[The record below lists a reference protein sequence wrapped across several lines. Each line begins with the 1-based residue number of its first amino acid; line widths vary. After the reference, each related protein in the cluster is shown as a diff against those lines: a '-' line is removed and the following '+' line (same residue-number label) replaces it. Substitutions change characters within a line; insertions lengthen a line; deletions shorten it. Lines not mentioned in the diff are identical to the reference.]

1 MPLNSST
8 SSLISTRIQAL
19 PAPMHRPLSYL
30 HRAGSAAS
38 FPLRG
43 IWFYLRNR
51 EFWPLFVGRIL
62 PLSVISFLVYFVLFT
77 FTFLPQYA
85 FLAIFHGWGAWVNT
99 VVLVLGE
106 GLVIIQGLFEGFF
119 VDECRVDVF
128 DAALI
133 KLSHK
138 ELIAPHRILF
148 VDAPNAVRMLGKP
161 TSPAIYTP
169 WSIIQI
175 VELIVFLPLNLVP
188 IVGTPAFIIITGT
201 RLGKLAHYRWFQLK
215 GYSKVQQKKALRDRA
230 WEYVWFGT
238 VAMILELTP
247 IFSLFFLLTTTAG
260 AAIWVARIEDESR
273 GPAVDD
279 SSIRREESDSSAPP
293 PYTDDLT
300 HVRERRE
307 GVGQLSATPLGSF
320 RKPLT
325 ATASSELHVLETI
338 HGAGDDTYQ
347 NQWLNLRRDWSVTA
361 YRLTAPAPRS
371 FPLLPCLP
379 RLHFPSRPIR
389 SQRVI
394 PNSSARSDGRSSPSS
409 TGQAYNLLLPSPT
422 RDLFLLSFILSS
434 LHPLFSSTS
443 ILLAF
448 ENSHLLGPLV
458 FPHSSSRP
466 PLVCIPPV
474 LLGLPPANTP
484 TPHLLFTALTVFEH
498 STQSPWPTM
507 RIFVSLGAIAVTG
520 LLSHSGA
527 QTVNYGDPNGS
538 PSSSPGG
545 GSGSIFP
552 GNPNNGASDNM
563 PFPNVPGAAPGSF
576 PSGVGPNTGGNVPGG
591 LPPSG
596 PGGAAGG
603 SSPGNVPGAGSVVIP
618 SSVPTNASPNVPGA
632 PGAPGSLGSSVV
644 GGPILPTCPFLSTK
658 TIIVTV
664 HPTGP
669 QGASGFPVPNH
680 SAPGH
685 TGAPAP
691 FPTNSARISSPN
703 ANPAV
708 SPFTTL
714 TLDLWGSSGPGSGS
728 GIQPSSGSGAGAND
742 GASPG
747 SDSGSGND
755 AGSSNDSN
763 NANPNDGAGSD
774 NGIGSSDGTDSG
786 VGSGN
791 GADSGVGSD
800 DKGDSGVGDSSENGT
815 DSGVGINSGND
826 PNSPFPPVSGSAP
839 EYSDVASGGSSGDV
853 PGGSGPNTQ
862 APAPGPFQTSPPS
875 GTGNVPV
882 GQPQNPSAGPG
893 QEASDSL
900 PVTTQVGPQG
910 QGENS
915 PWPPTTS
922 VGGNNGQPPSG
933 WITITGQDGLPT
945 VISVGD
951 GPGPGPAQSLSLPPT
966 GWITITGQ
974 DGLPT
979 VINGGDGSAP
989 GQVQPPPFPGS
1000 QDGNGQS
1007 LPNGIPPGVPLPL
1020 PSATGAP
1027 GSPGPFDIPGIPI
1040 PSEMPLPSGAP
1051 LPSGVPLPGG
1061 APPASGDSGS
1071 GPGITTCA
1079 TFTLIGTDGLP
1090 TVIDSTWVIP
1100 FSGPAG
1106 EASSQLPVTGVP
1118 QGSFSGIPTDVGSIP
1133 TGSVPV
1139 PASPADGSGSLA
1151 TTTST
1156 SYTLIGTDGLPTV
1169 VHTTWVIP
1177 SGAPGSGNP
1186 VGIPGPTSTEDSL
1199 QGLPTVGPAGVPT
1212 DLPSASGLDGLS
1224 PVTTCTSYT
1233 IISTDGLP
1241 TVVESTFV
1249 VPGPA
1254 NTGSAVT
1261 GGPEVPSEASVAL
1274 PNGMTSAPTTQASD
1288 TIGLPPFNPLGHGP
1302 GGPASDVIT
1311 TCTSYTII
1319 GTDGLPTVVDSTWVI
1334 PGAIN
1339 TQSALPENPPFVTGV
1354 LPSGLPTGAPGQVT
1368 PSQALPSGG
1377 NPGGATG
1384 ITTCISYT
1392 VIGTDGAPTVV
1403 ESTLV
1408 IPTVTGLP
1416 SGTSLGLPS
1425 ISGAPQPVP
1434 SDGSAGTFTSLT
1446 TAVIIGPDGQPTS
1459 TVQTVILS
1467 ASSALGAS
1475 GGVPQGTVSGLPS
1488 SLPSGPVFTTG
1499 DANPFSSGTPS
1510 LNDYG
1515 AGLPDESMSGIF
1527 AGSSADAQG
1536 DSVTGTVTG
1545 TRTWTVTSVVDSMGR
1560 PVFSTGMAE
1569 PLPSYDPLGNAASDQ
1584 ASEVTLW
1591 PLSAPSTSVQT
1602 STWTNVIAAETTSYT
1617 INFPLTTLVT
1627 ITVPGKRHIRRQEVS
1642 AWTNS
1647 STTATSLTENTS
1659 LGASLSSALS
1669 TSSTLPTSL
1678 PTLSLTSSSSTTSD
1692 SQSTTSSATSSPSI
1706 CATGVSIG
1714 NTTIDFDNSKAGP
1727 LFNPVENIWF
1737 SGGFLIAPPTSQQPQ
1752 PYIPSSGGQLVEFV
1766 PPALSN
1772 TTTSGSGD
1780 VAQIG
1785 VGPHAASPCFRFDFF
1800 GARLGCDAHGPEKWC
1815 EFEISAYRWNETS
1828 SSEESIAWSETKQ
1841 VPACPTFSEGGYE
1854 LTPIELDGYTD
1865 LSSILITLR
1874 VSQELRV
1881 WWGDDFRVGW
1891 SDNSCVAASC
1901 RTNVPSLRAKRETV
1915 ISALRMGVY
1924 KWARDGF
1931 ERLDDTLV

>member
-1 MPLNSST
+1 ML
-8 SSLISTRIQAL
+8 
-19 PAPMHRPLSYL
+19 
-30 HRAGSAAS
+30 AA
-38 FPLRG
+38 FPLD
-43 IWFYLRNR
+43 
-51 EFWPLFVGRIL
+51 
-62 PLSVISFLVYFVLFT
+62 
-77 FTFLPQYA
+77 
-85 FLAIFHGWGAWVNT
+85 H
-99 VVLVLGE
+99 
-106 GLVIIQGLFEGFF
+106 
-119 VDECRVDVF
+119 
-128 DAALI
+128 
-133 KLSHK
+133 
-138 ELIAPHRILF
+138 
-148 VDAPNAVRMLGKP
+148 
-161 TSPAIYTP
+161 
-169 WSIIQI
+169 
-175 VELIVFLPLNLVP
+175 
-188 IVGTPAFIIITGT
+188 
-201 RLGKLAHYRWFQLK
+201 
-215 GYSKVQQKKALRDRA
+215 
-230 WEYVWFGT
+230 
-238 VAMILELTP
+238 
-247 IFSLFFLLTTTAG
+247 
-260 AAIWVARIEDESR
+260 
-273 GPAVDD
+273 
-279 SSIRREESDSSAPP
+279 
-293 PYTDDLT
+293 
-300 HVRERRE
+300 
-307 GVGQLSATPLGSF
+307 
-320 RKPLT
+320 
-325 ATASSELHVLETI
+325 
-338 HGAGDDTYQ
+338 
-347 NQWLNLRRDWSVTA
+347 
-361 YRLTAPAPRS
+361 
-371 FPLLPCLP
+371 
-379 RLHFPSRPIR
+379 
-389 SQRVI
+389 
-394 PNSSARSDGRSSPSS
+394 
-409 TGQAYNLLLPSPT
+409 
-422 RDLFLLSFILSS
+422 
-434 LHPLFSSTS
+434 
-443 ILLAF
+443 
-448 ENSHLLGPLV
+448 
-458 FPHSSSRP
+458 
-466 PLVCIPPV
+466 
-474 LLGLPPANTP
+474 
-484 TPHLLFTALTVFEH
+484 
-498 STQSPWPTM
+498 
-507 RIFVSLGAIAVTG
+507 
-520 LLSHSGA
+520 
-527 QTVNYGDPNGS
+527 
-538 PSSSPGG
+538 
-545 GSGSIFP
+545 
-552 GNPNNGASDNM
+552 
-563 PFPNVPGAAPGSF
+563 
-576 PSGVGPNTGGNVPGG
+576 
-591 LPPSG
+591 
-596 PGGAAGG
+596 
-603 SSPGNVPGAGSVVIP
+603 
-618 SSVPTNASPNVPGA
+618 
-632 PGAPGSLGSSVV
+632 
-644 GGPILPTCPFLSTK
+644 
-658 TIIVTV
+658 
-664 HPTGP
+664 
-669 QGASGFPVPNH
+669 
-680 SAPGH
+680 
-685 TGAPAP
+685 
-691 FPTNSARISSPN
+691 
-703 ANPAV
+703 
-708 SPFTTL
+708 
-714 TLDLWGSSGPGSGS
+714 
-728 GIQPSSGSGAGAND
+728 
-742 GASPG
+742 
-747 SDSGSGND
+747 
-755 AGSSNDSN
+755 
-763 NANPNDGAGSD
+763 
-774 NGIGSSDGTDSG
+774 
-786 VGSGN
+786 
-791 GADSGVGSD
+791 
-800 DKGDSGVGDSSENGT
+800 
-815 DSGVGINSGND
+815 
-826 PNSPFPPVSGSAP
+826 
-839 EYSDVASGGSSGDV
+839 
-853 PGGSGPNTQ
+853 
-862 APAPGPFQTSPPS
+862 
-875 GTGNVPV
+875 
-882 GQPQNPSAGPG
+882 
-893 QEASDSL
+893 
-900 PVTTQVGPQG
+900 
-910 QGENS
+910 
-915 PWPPTTS
+915 
-922 VGGNNGQPPSG
+922 
-933 WITITGQDGLPT
+933 
-945 VISVGD
+945 
-951 GPGPGPAQSLSLPPT
+951 
-966 GWITITGQ
+966 
-974 DGLPT
+974 
-979 VINGGDGSAP
+979 
-989 GQVQPPPFPGS
+989 
-1000 QDGNGQS
+1000 
-1007 LPNGIPPGVPLPL
+1007 
-1020 PSATGAP
+1020 
-1027 GSPGPFDIPGIPI
+1027 
-1040 PSEMPLPSGAP
+1040 
-1051 LPSGVPLPGG
+1051 
-1061 APPASGDSGS
+1061 
-1071 GPGITTCA
+1071 
-1079 TFTLIGTDGLP
+1079 
-1090 TVIDSTWVIP
+1090 
-1100 FSGPAG
+1100 
-1106 EASSQLPVTGVP
+1106 
-1118 QGSFSGIPTDVGSIP
+1118 
-1133 TGSVPV
+1133 
-1139 PASPADGSGSLA
+1139 
-1151 TTTST
+1151 
-1156 SYTLIGTDGLPTV
+1156 YTLIGTDGLPTV

-1177 SGAPGSGNP
+1177 SGASGSGNP

-1212 DLPSASGLDGLS
+1212 DLPSASGLDGSS

-1254 NTGSAVT
+1254 NTQAILL
-1261 GGPEVPSEASVAL
+1261 AS
-1274 PNGMTSAPTTQASD
+1274 
-1288 TIGLPPFNPLGHGP
+1288 PPFNPLGHGP
-1302 GGPASDVIT
+1302 GGPASDAIT

-1339 TQSALPENPPFVTGV
+1339 TQSALPGNPSFVTGV

-1425 ISGAPQPVP
+1425 ISGAQPVP

-1669 TSSTLPTSL
+1669 TTSTLPTSL

-1785 VGPHAASPCFRFDFF
+1785 VGPRGQP
-1800 GARLGCDAHGPEKWC
+1800 LLPWC

-1854 LTPIELDGYTD
+1854 LTSIELDGYTD

-1931 ERLDDTLV
+1931 ERLDDALV

>member
-51 EFWPLFVGRIL
+51 EFLA
-62 PLSVISFLVYFVLFT
+62 
-77 FTFLPQYA
+77 A
-85 FLAIFHGWGAWVNT
+85 FRRQDLAIICHIFSAIFHGWGAWVNT

-238 VAMILELTP
+238 VAMILELIP

-293 PYTDDLT
+293 PYTDDLLPPPANYT
-300 HVRERRE
+300 FWRQFME
-307 GVGQLSATPLGSF
+307 Q
-320 RKPLT
+320 
-325 ATASSELHVLETI
+325 ETI
-338 HGAGDDTYQ
+338 
-347 NQWLNLRRDWSVTA
+347 TA
-361 YRLTAPAPRS
+361 CRLTAPAPRS

-379 RLHFPSRPIR
+379 RLHFLSRPIR

-422 RDLFLLSFILSS
+422 CDLFLLSFILSS

-458 FPHSSSRP
+458 FPHPSSRP
-466 PLVCIPPV
+466 PLVCIPPIP
-474 LLGLPPANTP
+474 LGLPPVNTP
-484 TPHLLFTALTVFEH
+484 TPHLLFTAPTVFEH
-498 STQSPWPTM
+498 STRSSSPTM
-507 RIFVSLGAIAVTG
+507 RIFASLGAIAVTG

-576 PSGVGPNTGGNVPGG
+576 PSGVGPNTDGNAPGG

-596 PGGAAGG
+596 PGGAPGG

-618 SSVPTNASPNVPGA
+618 SSVPTNALPNVPGA
-632 PGAPGSLGSSVV
+632 PGAPGSLGSSIV

-714 TLDLWGSSGPGSGS
+714 TVDLWGSSGPGSGS
-728 GIQPSSGSGAGAND
+728 GIQPSSGSDAGAND

-774 NGIGSSDGTDSG
+774 NGIGSNDGTDSG

-815 DSGVGINSGND
+815 DSGVGINSDND
-826 PNSPFPPVSGSAP
+826 LNSPFLPVSGSAP

-875 GTGNVPV
+875 GTGNVPG

-915 PWPPTTS
+915 PWPSTTS
-922 VGGNNGQPPSG
+922 VGGNNGQSPSG

-951 GPGPGPAQSLSLPPT
+951 GPAPGPAQT
-966 GWITITGQ
+966 GR
-974 DGLPT
+974 
-979 VINGGDGSAP
+979 AP
-989 GQVQPPPFPGS
+989 HCHQ
-1000 QDGNGQS
+1000 
-1007 LPNGIPPGVPLPL
+1007 
-1020 PSATGAP
+1020 
-1027 GSPGPFDIPGIPI
+1027 
-1040 PSEMPLPSGAP
+1040 
-1051 LPSGVPLPGG
+1051 
-1061 APPASGDSGS
+1061 
-1071 GPGITTCA
+1071 
-1079 TFTLIGTDGLP
+1079 
-1090 TVIDSTWVIP
+1090 
-1100 FSGPAG
+1100 
-1106 EASSQLPVTGVP
+1106 
-1118 QGSFSGIPTDVGSIP
+1118 
-1133 TGSVPV
+1133 
-1139 PASPADGSGSLA
+1139 
-1151 TTTST
+1151 
-1156 SYTLIGTDGLPTV
+1156 
-1169 VHTTWVIP
+1169 
-1177 SGAPGSGNP
+1177 
-1186 VGIPGPTSTEDSL
+1186 
-1199 QGLPTVGPAGVPT
+1199 
-1212 DLPSASGLDGLS
+1212 
-1224 PVTTCTSYT
+1224 
-1233 IISTDGLP
+1233 
-1241 TVVESTFV
+1241 
-1249 VPGPA
+1249 
-1254 NTGSAVT
+1254 
-1261 GGPEVPSEASVAL
+1261 
-1274 PNGMTSAPTTQASD
+1274 
-1288 TIGLPPFNPLGHGP
+1288 
-1302 GGPASDVIT
+1302 
-1311 TCTSYTII
+1311 
-1319 GTDGLPTVVDSTWVI
+1319 
-1334 PGAIN
+1334 
-1339 TQSALPENPPFVTGV
+1339 
-1354 LPSGLPTGAPGQVT
+1354 
-1368 PSQALPSGG
+1368 
-1377 NPGGATG
+1377 
-1384 ITTCISYT
+1384 
-1392 VIGTDGAPTVV
+1392 
-1403 ESTLV
+1403 
-1408 IPTVTGLP
+1408 
-1416 SGTSLGLPS
+1416 
-1425 ISGAPQPVP
+1425 
-1434 SDGSAGTFTSLT
+1434 
-1446 TAVIIGPDGQPTS
+1446 
-1459 TVQTVILS
+1459 
-1467 ASSALGAS
+1467 
-1475 GGVPQGTVSGLPS
+1475 
-1488 SLPSGPVFTTG
+1488 
-1499 DANPFSSGTPS
+1499 
-1510 LNDYG
+1510 
-1515 AGLPDESMSGIF
+1515 
-1527 AGSSADAQG
+1527 
-1536 DSVTGTVTG
+1536 
-1545 TRTWTVTSVVDSMGR
+1545 
-1560 PVFSTGMAE
+1560 
-1569 PLPSYDPLGNAASDQ
+1569 
-1584 ASEVTLW
+1584 
-1591 PLSAPSTSVQT
+1591 
-1602 STWTNVIAAETTSYT
+1602 
-1617 INFPLTTLVT
+1617 
-1627 ITVPGKRHIRRQEVS
+1627 
-1642 AWTNS
+1642 
-1647 STTATSLTENTS
+1647 
-1659 LGASLSSALS
+1659 
-1669 TSSTLPTSL
+1669 
-1678 PTLSLTSSSSTTSD
+1678 
-1692 SQSTTSSATSSPSI
+1692 
-1706 CATGVSIG
+1706 
-1714 NTTIDFDNSKAGP
+1714 
-1727 LFNPVENIWF
+1727 
-1737 SGGFLIAPPTSQQPQ
+1737 
-1752 PYIPSSGGQLVEFV
+1752 
-1766 PPALSN
+1766 
-1772 TTTSGSGD
+1772 
-1780 VAQIG
+1780 
-1785 VGPHAASPCFRFDFF
+1785 
-1800 GARLGCDAHGPEKWC
+1800 
-1815 EFEISAYRWNETS
+1815 RW
-1828 SSEESIAWSETKQ
+1828 
-1841 VPACPTFSEGGYE
+1841 
-1854 LTPIELDGYTD
+1854 
-1865 LSSILITLR
+1865 
-1874 VSQELRV
+1874 
-1881 WWGDDFRVGW
+1881 
-1891 SDNSCVAASC
+1891 
-1901 RTNVPSLRAKRETV
+1901 
-1915 ISALRMGVY
+1915 
-1924 KWARDGF
+1924 
-1931 ERLDDTLV
+1931 